1 MDQVFR
7 EKRSFHT
14 QCTCTCTLG
23 KSSSTLQFQRA
34 AECTCTCTCT
44 LKQGLCRGF
53 AAHKL
58 LFMYMHICGRG
69 SYVTRQTKTELSS
82 WSVTQS
88 HGLQVSAVVLY
99 QLHMYTCTVYTYPVA
114 QLGGSTVGSAR
125 QWMKHASLSQTCVAC
140 VVQCRVPT
148 DLIPPVL
155 PSPPPPLYLPPSFS
169 LCILVCLSLFV
180 LPNPLPPSLSPHPTS
195 SLPLSPQPTSS
206 LPLSPTHFLPPS
218 LPVQVLWHV
227 DVFRRSFR
235 EFKGHSCIGKSCIFC
250 ALQVKMYYMCSP

>member
-7 EKRSFHT
+7 EKRSFHI

-34 AECTCTCTCT
+34 AECTCTCT

-58 LFMYMHICGRG
+58 LFMYIHICGRG
-69 SYVTRQTKTELSS
+69 SYVTRQTKPELSS

-114 QLGGSTVGSAR
+114 QLGGSTMGSAR
-125 QWMKHASLSQTCVAC
+125 QWMKHASLGQTCVAC

-148 DLIPPVL
+148 DLMPPAL
-155 PSPPPPLYLPPSFS
+155 PSLPSLSPSFLSS
-169 LCILVCLSLFV
+169 LHLVCLSLFV
-180 LPNPLPPSLSPHPTS
+180 LPNPLPVSLSPH
-195 SLPLSPQPTSS
+195 PTSS

-218 LPVQVLWHV
+218 LPNPLPLSLSPQPTSSLPLCRYRFSGMW
-227 DVFRRSFR
+227 
-235 EFKGHSCIGKSCIFC
+235 
-250 ALQVKMYYMCSP
+250 MCSVAVSESSKVTHALANPVSSVPCR